1 VYADAQAAR
10 APSEEHRWREE
21 TVLRCDSGGRGLRQR
36 KKGKAHLG
44 VVSYVAKLKAGKAV
58 GVAIAY
64 MTDFYY
70 LFLQAHCC

>member
-1 VYADAQAAR
+1 MAR
-10 APSEEHRWREE
+10 R
-21 TVLRCDSGGRGLRQR
+21 DSIEVCVSVVPEDCAKK

-44 VVSYVAKLKAGKAV
+44 VVSYVAKLKAV